1 MLTDSYR
8 AIDNGFLS
16 LSGKSVGA
24 DGVAADVVSSLTG
37 GDIAVEFKPID
48 LYAKKLAEDR
58 FGKKFEEN
66 PEGFIIEI
74 TDTATVYADTDAA
87 KLFASCAIKD
97 EYENGRIERGVR
109 WSYPC
114 VPHRSLRVFLPPKK
128 DLKYFYKLI
137 DMLVHLGYNAVLLE
151 IAGAMEF
158 KRHPEINRGWLDY
171 CASVNESAEKYN
183 LVGKGYYRTKASVH
197 THNAGGGVYSQEEI
211 RELVKYCRERFIEIV
226 PEVPSLTHCEYICA
240 SHPELAECDDE
251 PYAATCCPSNPELN
265 KLVFDLYDEVIDVFG
280 CKALHIGHDEWWT
293 MCVCDKCK
301 DKDPSDLYVNNVLEC
316 YNYLKSKGVKTYM
329 WGEKLQKVTDKN
341 GEQHGAAGKDVYA
354 VPTASEHKTV
364 NVMGKDYPVYDRYW
378 FKAPEW
384 VKNEGFHQVIREVN
398 CEGRLP
404 DDIVYVN
411 WGYST
416 DPYIASN
423 VFYREGKEMILGN
436 TLPSCLNNY
445 KQRFEYGARGISISS
460 WAETSED
467 NMQVWGTMFELGYG
481 SVICWKHERDEFD
494 YEKNVLDTFSGLYK
508 LNNRT
513 ALNGSHIEVEHT
525 VVKEWA
531 DGRKYYDG
539 MNPVDKEFLTLGNYV
554 VTYENGETEELPAV
568 YSVNISS
575 ADVKLSRIAS
585 RRNWDYEI
593 DPDLPHTAAS
603 CDIFSRDGKVW
614 YKAVMPVSQKV
625 VKCEYVPKKG
635 FEDYVEVGK
644 INVKQA

>member
-1 MLTDSYR
+1 M
-8 AIDNGFLS
+8 
-16 LSGKSVGA
+16 
-24 DGVAADVVSSLTG
+24 
-37 GDIAVEFKPID
+37 
-48 LYAKKLAEDR
+48 
-58 FGKKFEEN
+58 
-66 PEGFIIEI
+66 
-74 TDTATVYADTDAA
+74 
-87 KLFASCAIKD
+87 
-97 EYENGRIERGVR
+97 
-109 WSYPC
+109 
-114 VPHRSLRVFLPPKK
+114 
-128 DLKYFYKLI
+128 
-137 DMLVHLGYNAVLLE
+137 
-151 IAGAMEF
+151 
-158 KRHPEINRGWLDY
+158 
-171 CASVNESAEKYN
+171 
-183 LVGKGYYRTKASVH
+183 
-197 THNAGGGVYSQEEI
+197 
-211 RELVKYCRERFIEIV
+211 
-226 PEVPSLTHCEYICA
+226 
-240 SHPELAECDDE
+240 
-251 PYAATCCPSNPELN
+251 
-265 KLVFDLYDEVIDVFG
+265 
-280 CKALHIGHDEWWT
+280 
-293 MCVCDKCK
+293 
-301 DKDPSDLYVNNVLEC
+301 
-316 YNYLKSKGVKTYM
+316 
-329 WGEKLQKVTDKN
+329 
-341 GEQHGAAGKDVYA
+341 
-354 VPTASEHKTV
+354 
-364 NVMGKDYPVYDRYW
+364 
-378 FKAPEW
+378 
-384 VKNEGFHQVIREVN
+384 
-398 CEGRLP
+398 
-404 DDIVYVN
+404 
-411 WGYST
+411 
-416 DPYIASN
+416 
-423 VFYREGKEMILGN
+423 FYREGKEMILGN